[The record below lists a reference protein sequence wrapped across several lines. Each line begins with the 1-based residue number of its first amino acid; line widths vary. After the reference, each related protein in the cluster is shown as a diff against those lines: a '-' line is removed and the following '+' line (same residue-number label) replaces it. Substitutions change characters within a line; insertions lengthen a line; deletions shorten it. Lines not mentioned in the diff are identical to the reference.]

1 MGIIIGLVCIVLICV
16 MFVQFKTVE
25 ETDIT
30 AIENMKEDELR
41 TTLSEWKT
49 KYEETYEKYEET
61 IATIDEYNKKIESS
75 EEASELLDKELE
87 NSNLIVGNTDIYG
100 EGIIVTLTDNNN
112 QVIVAEDLLELINE
126 LRYAGAEAI
135 SINDVR
141 IINTTDIVEVG
152 NTLIMVGGQRL
163 SSPYV
168 VKAIGNQAYLSSIL
182 SLKNSGFIDKYN
194 NSGKTV
200 TLVASKKVEI
210 LKRGKS
216 GVAVMAQITGSKN
229 TLRIYTEYNL
239 RNLFGGEKLIY
250 LRKDKKE
257 VSGLSCLPSGYFTI
271 EKKGD
276 SYIFTGG
283 GYGHGVGMSQ
293 NGANQMAAQG
303 KKCEEILKF
312 YFLGSILQY
321 QKSV

>member
-1 MGIIIGLVCIVLICV
+1 MKKINKEQLVMGIIIGLVCIVLICV

-200 TLVASKKVEI
+200 TLVANKKVEI
-210 LKRGKS
+210 LKCNGE
-216 GVAVMAQITGSKN
+216 
-229 TLRIYTEYNL
+229 TEIKY
-239 RNLFGGEKLIY
+239 I
-250 LRKDKKE
+250 KK
-257 VSGLSCLPSGYFTI
+257 
-271 EKKGD
+271 
-276 SYIFTGG
+276 
-283 GYGHGVGMSQ
+283 
-293 NGANQMAAQG
+293 
-303 KKCEEILKF
+303 
-312 YFLGSILQY
+312 
-321 QKSV
+321 

>member
-1 MGIIIGLVCIVLICV
+1 MKKINKEQLVMGIIIGLVCIVLICV

-126 LRYAGAEAI
+126 LRYDGAEAI

-200 TLVASKKVEI
+200 TLVANKKVEI
-210 LKRGKS
+210 LKYNGE
-216 GVAVMAQITGSKN
+216 
-229 TLRIYTEYNL
+229 TEIKY
-239 RNLFGGEKLIY
+239 I
-250 LRKDKKE
+250 KK
-257 VSGLSCLPSGYFTI
+257 
-271 EKKGD
+271 
-276 SYIFTGG
+276 
-283 GYGHGVGMSQ
+283 
-293 NGANQMAAQG
+293 
-303 KKCEEILKF
+303 
-312 YFLGSILQY
+312 
-321 QKSV
+321 

>member
-1 MGIIIGLVCIVLICV
+1 MKKINKEQLVMGIIIGLVCIVLICV

-61 IATIDEYNKKIESS
+61 IAT
-75 EEASELLDKELE
+75 
-87 NSNLIVGNTDIYG
+87 NLIVGNTDIYG

-200 TLVASKKVEI
+200 TLVANKKVEI
-210 LKRGKS
+210 LKYNGE
-216 GVAVMAQITGSKN
+216 
-229 TLRIYTEYNL
+229 TEIKY
-239 RNLFGGEKLIY
+239 I
-250 LRKDKKE
+250 KK
-257 VSGLSCLPSGYFTI
+257 
-271 EKKGD
+271 
-276 SYIFTGG
+276 
-283 GYGHGVGMSQ
+283 
-293 NGANQMAAQG
+293 
-303 KKCEEILKF
+303 
-312 YFLGSILQY
+312 
-321 QKSV
+321 

>member
-1 MGIIIGLVCIVLICV
+1 MKKINKEQLVMGIIIGLVCIVLICV
-16 MFVQFKTVE
+16 MLVQFKTVE

-49 KYEETYEKYEET
+49 KYEETYEKDEET

-87 NSNLIVGNTDIYG
+87 NSNLIVGNTDVYG
-100 EGIIVTLTDNNN
+100 EGIIVTLIDNND

-200 TLVASKKVEI
+200 TLVANKKVEI
-210 LKRGKS
+210 LKYNGE
-216 GVAVMAQITGSKN
+216 
-229 TLRIYTEYNL
+229 TEIKY
-239 RNLFGGEKLIY
+239 I
-250 LRKDKKE
+250 KK
-257 VSGLSCLPSGYFTI
+257 
-271 EKKGD
+271 
-276 SYIFTGG
+276 
-283 GYGHGVGMSQ
+283 
-293 NGANQMAAQG
+293 
-303 KKCEEILKF
+303 
-312 YFLGSILQY
+312 
-321 QKSV
+321 

>member
-1 MGIIIGLVCIVLICV
+1 MKKINKEQLVMGIIIGLVCIVLICV
-16 MFVQFKTVE
+16 MFVKFKTVE

-200 TLVASKKVEI
+200 TLVANKKVEI
-210 LKRGKS
+210 LKYNGE
-216 GVAVMAQITGSKN
+216 
-229 TLRIYTEYNL
+229 TEIKY
-239 RNLFGGEKLIY
+239 I
-250 LRKDKKE
+250 KK
-257 VSGLSCLPSGYFTI
+257 
-271 EKKGD
+271 
-276 SYIFTGG
+276 
-283 GYGHGVGMSQ
+283 
-293 NGANQMAAQG
+293 
-303 KKCEEILKF
+303 
-312 YFLGSILQY
+312 
-321 QKSV
+321 

>member
-1 MGIIIGLVCIVLICV
+1 MKKINKEQLVMGIIIGLVCIVLICV

-112 QVIVAEDLLELINE
+112 QVIVAEDILELINE

-152 NTLIMVGGQRL
+152 NTLIMVGGKRL

-200 TLVASKKVEI
+200 TLVANKKVEI
-210 LKRGKS
+210 LKYNGE
-216 GVAVMAQITGSKN
+216 
-229 TLRIYTEYNL
+229 TEIKY
-239 RNLFGGEKLIY
+239 I
-250 LRKDKKE
+250 KK
-257 VSGLSCLPSGYFTI
+257 
-271 EKKGD
+271 
-276 SYIFTGG
+276 
-283 GYGHGVGMSQ
+283 
-293 NGANQMAAQG
+293 
-303 KKCEEILKF
+303 
-312 YFLGSILQY
+312 
-321 QKSV
+321 

>member
-1 MGIIIGLVCIVLICV
+1 MKKINKEQLVMGIIIGLVCIVLICV

-152 NTLIMVGGQRL
+152 NTLIMVGGQSL

-200 TLVASKKVEI
+200 TLVANKKVEI
-210 LKRGKS
+210 LKYNGE
-216 GVAVMAQITGSKN
+216 
-229 TLRIYTEYNL
+229 TEIKY
-239 RNLFGGEKLIY
+239 I
-250 LRKDKKE
+250 KK
-257 VSGLSCLPSGYFTI
+257 
-271 EKKGD
+271 
-276 SYIFTGG
+276 
-283 GYGHGVGMSQ
+283 
-293 NGANQMAAQG
+293 
-303 KKCEEILKF
+303 
-312 YFLGSILQY
+312 
-321 QKSV
+321 

>member
-49 KYEETYEKYEET
+49 KYEETYEKYKET

-200 TLVASKKVEI
+200 TLVANKKVEI
-210 LKRGKS
+210 LKYNGE
-216 GVAVMAQITGSKN
+216 
-229 TLRIYTEYNL
+229 TEIKY
-239 RNLFGGEKLIY
+239 I
-250 LRKDKKE
+250 KK
-257 VSGLSCLPSGYFTI
+257 
-271 EKKGD
+271 
-276 SYIFTGG
+276 
-283 GYGHGVGMSQ
+283 
-293 NGANQMAAQG
+293 
-303 KKCEEILKF
+303 
-312 YFLGSILQY
+312 
-321 QKSV
+321 

>member
-1 MGIIIGLVCIVLICV
+1 MKKINKEQLVMGIIIGLVCIVLICV

-182 SLKNSGFIDKYN
+182 GLKNSGFIDKYN

-210 LKRGKS
+210 LKYNGE
-216 GVAVMAQITGSKN
+216 
-229 TLRIYTEYNL
+229 TEIKY
-239 RNLFGGEKLIY
+239 I
-250 LRKDKKE
+250 KK
-257 VSGLSCLPSGYFTI
+257 
-271 EKKGD
+271 
-276 SYIFTGG
+276 
-283 GYGHGVGMSQ
+283 
-293 NGANQMAAQG
+293 
-303 KKCEEILKF
+303 
-312 YFLGSILQY
+312 
-321 QKSV
+321 

>member
-1 MGIIIGLVCIVLICV
+1 MKKINKEQLVMGIIIGLVCIVLICV

-210 LKRGKS
+210 LKY
-216 GVAVMAQITGSKN
+216 N
-229 TLRIYTEYNL
+229 DETEIKY
-239 RNLFGGEKLIY
+239 I
-250 LRKDKKE
+250 KK
-257 VSGLSCLPSGYFTI
+257 
-271 EKKGD
+271 
-276 SYIFTGG
+276 
-283 GYGHGVGMSQ
+283 
-293 NGANQMAAQG
+293 
-303 KKCEEILKF
+303 
-312 YFLGSILQY
+312 
-321 QKSV
+321 

>member
-1 MGIIIGLVCIVLICV
+1 MKKLDKDQIIMSVIIGLVCIVLICIV
-16 MFVQFKTVE
+16 SIQFKTIE

-61 IATIDEYNKKIESS
+61 ITTIDEYNRKIESS

-87 NSNLIVGNTDIYG
+87 KSNLIAGNTDVYG
-100 EGIIVTLTDNNN
+100 EGIVVTLIDNDE
-112 QVIVAEDLLELINE
+112 QAIKAEDLLELVNE

-152 NTLIMVGGQRL
+152 NSLVMVGGQRL

-200 TLVASKKVEI
+200 TLVVNKKVEI
-210 LKRGKS
+210 LKYNGKTD
-216 GVAVMAQITGSKN
+216 IK
-229 TLRIYTEYNL
+229 
-239 RNLFGGEKLIY
+239 
-250 LRKDKKE
+250 
-257 VSGLSCLPSGYFTI
+257 
-271 EKKGD
+271 
-276 SYIFTGG
+276 YI
-283 GYGHGVGMSQ
+283 
-293 NGANQMAAQG
+293 N
-303 KKCEEILKF
+303 K
-312 YFLGSILQY
+312 
-321 QKSV
+321 

>member
-1 MGIIIGLVCIVLICV
+1 MKKINKEQLVMGIIIGLVCIVLICV

-49 KYEETYEKYEET
+49 KYEET

-200 TLVASKKVEI
+200 TLVANKKVEI
-210 LKRGKS
+210 LKYNGE
-216 GVAVMAQITGSKN
+216 
-229 TLRIYTEYNL
+229 TEIKY
-239 RNLFGGEKLIY
+239 I
-250 LRKDKKE
+250 KK
-257 VSGLSCLPSGYFTI
+257 
-271 EKKGD
+271 
-276 SYIFTGG
+276 
-283 GYGHGVGMSQ
+283 
-293 NGANQMAAQG
+293 
-303 KKCEEILKF
+303 
-312 YFLGSILQY
+312 
-321 QKSV
+321 

>member
-1 MGIIIGLVCIVLICV
+1 MKKINKEQLVMGIIIGLVCIVLICV

-49 KYEETYEKYEET
+49 KYEETYEKYKET

-200 TLVASKKVEI
+200 TLVANKKVEI
-210 LKRGKS
+210 LKYNGE
-216 GVAVMAQITGSKN
+216 
-229 TLRIYTEYNL
+229 TEIKY
-239 RNLFGGEKLIY
+239 I
-250 LRKDKKE
+250 KK
-257 VSGLSCLPSGYFTI
+257 
-271 EKKGD
+271 
-276 SYIFTGG
+276 
-283 GYGHGVGMSQ
+283 
-293 NGANQMAAQG
+293 
-303 KKCEEILKF
+303 
-312 YFLGSILQY
+312 
-321 QKSV
+321 

>member
-1 MGIIIGLVCIVLICV
+1 MKKINKEQLVMGIIIGLVCIVLICV
-16 MFVQFKTVE
+16 IFVQFKTVE

-210 LKRGKS
+210 LKYNGE
-216 GVAVMAQITGSKN
+216 
-229 TLRIYTEYNL
+229 TEIKY
-239 RNLFGGEKLIY
+239 I
-250 LRKDKKE
+250 KK
-257 VSGLSCLPSGYFTI
+257 
-271 EKKGD
+271 
-276 SYIFTGG
+276 
-283 GYGHGVGMSQ
+283 
-293 NGANQMAAQG
+293 
-303 KKCEEILKF
+303 
-312 YFLGSILQY
+312 
-321 QKSV
+321 

>member
-1 MGIIIGLVCIVLICV
+1 MKKINKEQLVMGIIIGLVCIVLICV

-194 NSGKTV
+194 NSDKTV
-200 TLVASKKVEI
+200 TLVANKKVEI
-210 LKRGKS
+210 LKYNGE
-216 GVAVMAQITGSKN
+216 
-229 TLRIYTEYNL
+229 TEIKY
-239 RNLFGGEKLIY
+239 I
-250 LRKDKKE
+250 KK
-257 VSGLSCLPSGYFTI
+257 
-271 EKKGD
+271 
-276 SYIFTGG
+276 
-283 GYGHGVGMSQ
+283 
-293 NGANQMAAQG
+293 
-303 KKCEEILKF
+303 
-312 YFLGSILQY
+312 
-321 QKSV
+321 

>member
-1 MGIIIGLVCIVLICV
+1 MKKINKEQLVMGIIIGLVCIVLICV

-200 TLVASKKVEI
+200 TLVVNKKVEI
-210 LKRGKS
+210 LKYNGE
-216 GVAVMAQITGSKN
+216 
-229 TLRIYTEYNL
+229 TEIKY
-239 RNLFGGEKLIY
+239 I
-250 LRKDKKE
+250 KK
-257 VSGLSCLPSGYFTI
+257 
-271 EKKGD
+271 
-276 SYIFTGG
+276 
-283 GYGHGVGMSQ
+283 
-293 NGANQMAAQG
+293 
-303 KKCEEILKF
+303 
-312 YFLGSILQY
+312 
-321 QKSV
+321 

>member
-1 MGIIIGLVCIVLICV
+1 MKKINKEQLVMGIIIGLVCIVLICV

-168 VKAIGNQAYLSSIL
+168 VKAIGNQVYLSSIL

-200 TLVASKKVEI
+200 TLVANKKVEI
-210 LKRGKS
+210 LKYNGE
-216 GVAVMAQITGSKN
+216 
-229 TLRIYTEYNL
+229 TEIKY
-239 RNLFGGEKLIY
+239 I
-250 LRKDKKE
+250 KK
-257 VSGLSCLPSGYFTI
+257 
-271 EKKGD
+271 
-276 SYIFTGG
+276 
-283 GYGHGVGMSQ
+283 
-293 NGANQMAAQG
+293 
-303 KKCEEILKF
+303 
-312 YFLGSILQY
+312 
-321 QKSV
+321 

>member
-1 MGIIIGLVCIVLICV
+1 MKKINKEQLVMGIIIGLVCIVLICV

-49 KYEETYEKYEET
+49 KYEETYEKYEEA

-210 LKRGKS
+210 LKYNGE
-216 GVAVMAQITGSKN
+216 
-229 TLRIYTEYNL
+229 TEIKY
-239 RNLFGGEKLIY
+239 I
-250 LRKDKKE
+250 KK
-257 VSGLSCLPSGYFTI
+257 
-271 EKKGD
+271 
-276 SYIFTGG
+276 
-283 GYGHGVGMSQ
+283 
-293 NGANQMAAQG
+293 
-303 KKCEEILKF
+303 
-312 YFLGSILQY
+312 
-321 QKSV
+321 

>member
-1 MGIIIGLVCIVLICV
+1 MKKINKEQLVMGIIIGLVCIVLICV

-168 VKAIGNQAYLSSIL
+168 VKAIGKQAYLSSIL

-210 LKRGKS
+210 LKYNGE
-216 GVAVMAQITGSKN
+216 
-229 TLRIYTEYNL
+229 TEIKY
-239 RNLFGGEKLIY
+239 I
-250 LRKDKKE
+250 KK
-257 VSGLSCLPSGYFTI
+257 
-271 EKKGD
+271 
-276 SYIFTGG
+276 
-283 GYGHGVGMSQ
+283 
-293 NGANQMAAQG
+293 
-303 KKCEEILKF
+303 
-312 YFLGSILQY
+312 
-321 QKSV
+321 